1 MGTRKGTLANIKPN
15 APITREQGN
24 ENFLKISTKHFCLVF
39 VAALAL
45 QVIELN
51 LAHTHVLWSYL
62 YVLVLTDILQALL
75 KTHHGLR
82 NDASLIV
89 RTGSTYVGKLLSLG
103 YVDYQVVV
111 VNMLTYNL
119 ASVNLL
125 TRIDEELTTILQLI
139 DSVSKGSTVSS
150 AIMLPLERRLISP
163 LYG

>member
-1 MGTRKGTLANIKPN
+1 M
-15 APITREQGN
+15 
-24 ENFLKISTKHFCLVF
+24 
-39 VAALAL
+39 
-45 QVIELN
+45 IELN

-62 YVLVLTDILQALL
+62 YVLVLTDILQTLL

-119 ASVNLL
+119 AAVNLL
-125 TRIDEELTTILQLI
+125 TRVDEELTTILQLI
-139 DSVSKGSTVSS
+139 DSVSNKD
-150 AIMLPLERRLISP
+150 
-163 LYG
+163 

>member
-1 MGTRKGTLANIKPN
+1 M
-15 APITREQGN
+15 
-24 ENFLKISTKHFCLVF
+24 
-39 VAALAL
+39 
-45 QVIELN
+45 IEFD

-119 ASVNLL
+119 AAVNLL
-125 TRIDEELTTILQLI
+125 TRVHEPPTPLLQLM
-139 DSVSKGSTVSS
+139 DGVSKGSTGFERNHATVRTAADFTLVWLILLEAVSHDS
-150 AIMLPLERRLISP
+150 LALRS
-163 LYG
+163 GKHVGTQTDDTT